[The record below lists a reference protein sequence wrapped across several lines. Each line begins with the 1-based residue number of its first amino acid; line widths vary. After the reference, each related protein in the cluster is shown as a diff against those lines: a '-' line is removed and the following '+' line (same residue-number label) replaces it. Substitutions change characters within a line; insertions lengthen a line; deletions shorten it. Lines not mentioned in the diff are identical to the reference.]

1 MFAIP
6 RLRLL
11 GALVIGSAL
20 AVLLALVAYSPAAQ
34 ANHSWGKYHWA
45 RQSNP
50 FTLQLDD
57 NVSSQ

>member
-20 AVLLALVAYSPAAQ
+20 AVLLALIAYSPAAQ
-34 ANHSWGKYHWA
+34 ANHS
-45 RQSNP
+45 
-50 FTLQLDD
+50 
-57 NVSSQ
+57 